1 MEARLSDFLRP
12 GQSMRAMKSFSPKL
26 HVFSGEL
33 WFLLSFIQMFTQVF
47 VAFHF
52 RLGKIK
58 NYSYKYKNIVCKYV
72 YLIYIKDIYIYLY

>member
-1 MEARLSDFLRP
+1 
-12 GQSMRAMKSFSPKL
+12 MKSFSPKL